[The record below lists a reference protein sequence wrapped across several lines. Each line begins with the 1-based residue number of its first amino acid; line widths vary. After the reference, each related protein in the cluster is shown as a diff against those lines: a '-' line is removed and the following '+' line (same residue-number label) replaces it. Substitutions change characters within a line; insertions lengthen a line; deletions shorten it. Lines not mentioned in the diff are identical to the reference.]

1 MFQLEIT
8 SIQEDIAYH
17 EKELELAKA
26 RLDNIEVATEYSTNA
41 LASIEDCLSHI
52 EPSFLGILKDRID
65 QMFSDNSKD
74 GQEGRAVLTT
84 PGVPEPVG
92 KQEVKEETPQEI
104 IEEEPLTKEVEKTE
118 KEFGPLSYHELTG
131 TPDLRPDTFEDLAPN
146 LTYSS
151 SGRAYV
157 GFSDKEKAE
166 EFLNN
171 ISEPAMIGE
180 ENTMNGFKY
189 EVKFYCDREY
199 VQEIANSINSM
210 SEDVEEVQTP
220 NIEKIDGSLV
230 YSHADSICY
239 VAGKSKGRLDNYGS
253 YLTRILDIGDKYTVS
268 KEPSFFETKYELRV
282 EGISFDDSFHLQ
294 NFNLL
299 KEYDVKENEGARK
312 VWRDR
317 IRKYETSKPRPKAL
331 DIADVKF
338 GAIVSTS
345 ADDIS
350 KKQYKVLSHKE
361 LNGEQH
367 LEVICIFNKEMPALV
382 NICSWLKEVYPVPV
396 EAVQIDPQF
405 NPTNFQKEEAKPVLK
420 EVKKSDRFTENDF
433 PAGPYNKIGLEELEF
448 GDIITS
454 SPNSKSAYE
463 VISHEG
469 EFVRAVCLYNLPLPK
484 RVGEEYPFI
493 TPFLVEKATEEVAVD
508 GQRPLAPQAA

>member
-1 MFQLEIT
+1 MLFTKEIQ
-8 SIQEDIAYH
+8 SITADVQYH
-17 EKELELAKA
+17 ESQLAEAKE
-26 RLDNIEVATEYSTNA
+26 R
-41 LASIEDCLSHI
+41 LSHI
-52 EPSFLGILKDRID
+52 EAAQEYSSTVCGAIEDCIQNIDPFYLPILQEHIN
-65 QMFSDNSKD
+65 QMFSDNSKSD
-74 GQEGRAVLTT
+74 QFVLNQTDNSKSNQ
-84 PGVPEPVG
+84 VG
-92 KQEVKEETPQEI
+92 LEQLDRQEVKEETPQEI
-104 IEEEPLTKEVEKTE
+104 IEEKPLTKEVEKTE
-118 KEFGPLSYHELTG
+118 
-131 TPDLRPDTFEDLAPN
+131 
-146 LTYSS
+146 
-151 SGRAYV
+151 
-157 GFSDKEKAE
+157 EK
-166 EFLNN
+166 
-171 ISEPAMIGE
+171 
-180 ENTMNGFKY
+180 
-189 EVKFYCDREY
+189 
-199 VQEIANSINSM
+199 
-210 SEDVEEVQTP
+210 EEVQTP
-220 NIEKIDGSLV
+220 NIERIDGSLV

-294 NFNLL
+294 DFNLL
-299 KEYDVKENEGARK
+299 KEWDHSVNEEAREL
-312 VWRDR
+312 WRETR
-317 IRKYETSKPRPKAL
+317 LRKYETSKPRPKA
-331 DIADVKF
+331 IAIEDVKF

-345 ADDIS
+345 ADDIN

-367 LEVICIFNKEMPALV
+367 LEVICIYHEFKSLV
-382 NICSWLKEVYPVPV
+382 NQCSYLKEVYPVDLMDV
-396 EAVQIDPQF
+396 KIDPQF
-405 NPTNFQKEEAKPVLK
+405 NPSNFQKEEEVLIENVPKPILK
-420 EVKKSDRFTENDF
+420 EVKKSNELTENDF
-433 PAGPYNKIGLEELEF
+433 PAGPYEKVGLDELEF